1 MFYTAALMTVM
12 KVKARRLH

>member
-1 MFYTAALMTVM
+1 MFYTAVLITVM